1 MKLSEK
7 WLRTRIDVEL
17 DSRQLEDSLTLCGL
31 EVDSVTQVCDPLPG
45 VIVGKVEEVK
55 RHPNAEKLSIC
66 LVSDGDASLQV
77 VCGAANVRAGMKSA
91 LATPGAL
98 LPGNKV
104 IKKTVIR
111 GVESNG
117 MLCSASELGIGEDSD
132 GILDYPEDL
141 SIGDELFE
149 VLGLDDNIFD
159 IDITPNRGDCFSLI
173 GVARD
178 LSAMTGGALKDF
190 DIPEVVSTSS
200 QVRHVDI
207 LSDSGCQ
214 NYVGRIIKGINLQTK
229 TPIDIS
235 ECLRRSGV
243 RPINP
248 VVDVTN
254 FVMLELGQPMHAFDD
269 NQINGAIEVRESSRG
284 EAFHLLDGNE
294 LTLEEG
300 SLVIADKDGPI
311 ALAGVM
317 GGLGS
322 SVTDQTTDIFLE
334 SAFFDPI
341 SLSGVARKYRMRT
354 DASIR
359 FERGVDPLMQR
370 RAIERA
376 TAMIVEICGGD
387 PGPLTCAAS
396 EENCYQAPII
406 NFSPA
411 SVNRLVGITVSPER
425 IIKLLEAL
433 EIQVRVE
440 GDNWLV
446 TPPSFR
452 FDLREE
458 ADLVEEVARLEGY
471 DNIPS
476 RSPVGRLEPGL
487 LDLDSL
493 CERAARKLLAKKGYS
508 EAITYSFI
516 SSDKCEYFL
525 DEGPHLKLVNPISN
539 EMEVMRP
546 SILPGLLDVSIYN
559 LNRQHNTVQVF
570 EIGRVYRSGS
580 EGVAEAKYLAGI
592 RCGLSADSGWTSGR
606 RELDFYD
613 IKHDVEVLLAE
624 LGMTEVRFKA
634 NSPKGFHPTR
644 TAEIWVGSDSKGFV
658 GALSPALLDTIGI
671 EKPVYA
677 FEICIERLDAQKDK
691 RYVPVSKYPSIRRDI
706 NIVLDVEL
714 EAQSLLD
721 VVWANSDDILHDLQL
736 LDVYQGQGIDSLKK
750 SITLSLIFRN
760 NSRTLTDLEIENACR
775 IILSAIEKQLGGV
788 LRE

>member
-1 MKLSEK
+1 
-7 WLRTRIDVEL
+7 
-17 DSRQLEDSLTLCGL
+17 
-31 EVDSVTQVCDPLPG
+31 

-55 RHPNAEKLSIC
+55 PHPDAEKLSIC
-66 LVSDGDASLQV
+66 LVSDGEVSLQI
-77 VCGAANVRAGMKSA
+77 VCGAANVRVGMKTA
-91 LATPGAL
+91 LAMPGAL
-98 LPGNKV
+98 LPGNKA
-104 IKKTVIR
+104 INKTVIR

-141 SIGDELFE
+141 SVGDELFE
-149 VLGLDDNIFD
+149 VLGLDDKIFD

-178 LSAMTGGALKDF
+178 LSAMTGGELKDF

-200 QVRHVDI
+200 QARHVDI

-214 NYVGRIIKGINLQTK
+214 NYVGRIIKGVNLQTK
-229 TPIDIS
+229 TPIDVS

-248 VVDVTN
+248 VVDITN

-269 NQINGAIEVRESSRG
+269 NQINGAIQVRESSIG

-317 GGLGS
+317 GGLDS

-387 PGPLTCAAS
+387 PGPLTCATN
-396 EENCYQAPII
+396 EDNCYQAPII

-487 LDLDSL
+487 LDLDSS

-525 DEGPHLKLVNPISN
+525 DEGQLLKLVNPISN
-539 EMEVMRP
+539 EMEIMRP
-546 SILPGLLDVSIYN
+546 SILPGLLDVTIYN
-559 LNRQHNTVQVF
+559 LNRQRNTVQVF
-570 EIGRVYRSGS
+570 EVGRVYRSGC

-592 RCGLSADSGWTSGR
+592 RCGLSADSGWASGR

-634 NSPKGFHPTR
+634 NSPRGFHPTR

-658 GALSPALLDTIGI
+658 GALSPALLDATGI

-677 FEICIERLDAQKDK
+677 FEICIERLDAQ
-691 RYVPVSKYPSIRRDI
+691 
-706 NIVLDVEL
+706 N
-714 EAQSLLD
+714 
-721 VVWANSDDILHDLQL
+721 H
-736 LDVYQGQGIDSLKK
+736 KK
-750 SITLSLIFRN
+750 IC
-760 NSRTLTDLEIENACR
+760 SRI
-775 IILSAIEKQLGGV
+775 
-788 LRE
+788 